1 MARRK
6 GIAKKWTGLLVLGM
20 IGIIG
25 AGVSLGVG
33 AVTPVPAP
41 ESSEVQQLR
50 KEITALRQRVETLE
64 TWQKQVV
71 AAGVTREPT
80 HYWSK
85 GEVNGM
91 PVYVLPLDGTHRV
104 PSEATK
110 QVPANQPQT
119 APTDNAAK
127 P

>member
-1 MARRK
+1 MAMKR
-6 GIAKKWTGLLVLGM
+6 TGLLVLGM

-33 AVTPVPAP
+33 AVAPVPAP

-50 KEITALRQRVETLE
+50 KEVTALRQRVETLE
-64 TWQKQVV
+64 TWQKKVV
-71 AAGVTREPT
+71 TAGAVSEPT

-91 PVYVLPLDGTHRV
+91 PVYVLPLDNTCRV
-104 PSEATK
+104 SSKATK
-110 QVPANQPQT
+110 QVPSNEPQT
-119 APTDNAAK
+119 APTDNTTK